1 MPNAWWVGYLYLA
14 LGIVGE
20 VIATA
25 GLRATEEFTKP
36 LPSLIVLAGYAT
48 GLFFLSLTLRT
59 IPVGI
64 AYSIWGGVGTA
75 LIALSGLVLY
85 GQKLDAPAILGMC
98 LIVAGVA
105 MVNMS
110 SATVT
115 P

>member
-1 MPNAWWVGYLYLA
+1 MANAGWVGYLYLA
-14 LGIVGE
+14 LGIIGE

-25 GLRATEEFTKP
+25 GLKATEEFTKP
-36 LPSLIVLAGYAT
+36 IPSLIVMAGYAT

-64 AYSIWGGVGTA
+64 AYSIWAGAGTA
-75 LIALSGLVLY
+75 LIALSGYFIY
-85 GQKLDAPAILGMC
+85 GQRLDAPAIFGMC

-105 MVNMS
+105 IVNVSTS
-110 SATVT
+110 SVS